1 MPIQEEPQVGS
12 IYEDVEGKIFEVTGF
27 DEDEGNID
35 IRYSD
40 GTVDVI
46 DIDAWYEMELQQV
59 SSEDDWEGTAGH
71 VDDPYGVEQE
81 ESDDYKDDEYD
92 SDEPD
97 QE

>member
-12 IYEDVEGKIFEVTGF
+12 VYEDVEGKTFEVMGF

-46 DIDAWYEMELQQV
+46 DIDAWYEMELQQI
-59 SSEDDWEGTAGH
+59 SSVDDWEGTAGD
-71 VDDPYGVEQE
+71 VGESYGTEQE
-81 ESDDYKDDEYD
+81 ESDDYTGNDDDEYD
-92 SDEPD
+92 SDEP
-97 QE
+97 